1 MADDDDDAVGDPC
14 GELARTCAALRVEM
28 LRILREGFGYEQLS
42 PAEQQ
47 TRLDDL
53 ESEIMEVWHLF
64 ARAAAARALGVFPL
78 FAATLGS
85 STDDE

>member
-1 MADDDDDAVGDPC
+1 
-14 GELARTCAALRVEM
+14 
-28 LRILREGFGYEQLS
+28 
-42 PAEQQ
+42 
-47 TRLDDL
+47 
-53 ESEIMEVWHLF
+53 MEVWHLF